1 LEVASAGEAEVE
13 VEMED
18 GAGVDS
24 EGGARWGC
32 AA

>member
-1 LEVASAGEAEVE
+1 LEVASAGEAE